1 MTDQDLKLQV
11 GDTLQ
16 LQFGGDDPTRRY
28 YTRVIGYLPGKSLI
42 ITTPKRDGKVMMV
55 REGQTAVARLAS
67 GNAVYAFNARV
78 LISSLK
84 PYPYLHL
91 SYPKELEHIVVRRA
105 HRTRAN
111 LVGTVQTEGANEQTP
126 SRSATIVDISTTGAL
141 ILCPERIGEVEDLIT
156 VSTRLTVGE
165 VTEYLTLPA
174 VIRSV
179 REDKGEGGRVIFA
192 HGVEFKI
199 LDQHD
204 SVVLHGY
211 VYERLIKG

>member
-1 MTDQDLKLQV
+1 MTDQDLKLQI

-16 LQFGGDDPTRRY
+16 LQFVGDDPNRRY

-55 REGQTAVARLAS
+55 REGQAAVARLAS

-78 LISSLK
+78 LSSTVK

-111 LVGTVQTEGANEQTP
+111 LVGTVQSEGADDKTP
-126 SRSATIVDISTTGAL
+126 SRSANIVDISTTGAL
-141 ILCPERIGEVEDLIT
+141 LMCPERLGEADDLIT
-156 VSTRLTVGE
+156 ISVRLTVGD

-174 VIRSV
+174 VIRNV
-179 REDKGEGGRVIFA
+179 REDKSEGGRSTFA
-192 HGVEFKI
+192 HGVEFQI